1 MREVSVTIVNR
12 KGNDMSNFKIS
23 FESIPELIEKID
35 KATDETEYRK
45 VHVTLND
52 TDVFTSEELDELEK
66 NDIFY

>member
-23 FESIPELIEKID
+23 FESISELIEKID

>member
-12 KGNDMSNFKIS
+12 KGNDMSNFRIS